1 MERKIK
7 SRKIPE
13 VLTDYEQRQLINV
26 FNTRYFYP
34 YRNQT
39 MIELFL
45 CTGLR
50 LSEMTHLKWKDIN
63 LMTGQ
68 LKVVQGKNSKD
79 RILWISENM
88 LNKLQIWKSK
98 EFEKFGR
105 CELVFCTSSH
115 NPIDSKTMDTMIK
128 TYSKKA
134 GITKHISCH
143 TLRHTFAT
151 DLLKATKNIR
161 LVQKALGHSDISTTM
176 IYTHIVDDELEDA
189 LKNFRREL

>member
-1 MERKIK
+1 MAKG
-7 SRKIPE
+7 RKIPE
-13 VLTDYEQRQLINV
+13 VLTEYEQKQLINV

-34 YRNQT
+34 TRNKV

-50 LSEMTHLKWKDIN
+50 FAEMVNLKWKDIN

-79 RILWISENM
+79 RILWISDDM
-88 LNKLQIWKSK
+88 LEELQMWKTK
-98 EFEKFGR
+98 EFERFGK
-105 CELVFCTSSH
+105 CELVFCTNNH
-115 NPIDSKTMDTMIK
+115 KVIEHKGVDRMIR

-134 GITKHISCH
+134 GITKTISCH
-143 TLRHTFAT
+143 TLRHSFAT
-151 DLLKATKNIR
+151 SLYRATKNIR

-189 LKNFRREL
+189 LKNFKKKL